1 MRKSGNQSSSL
12 TTGRSARR
20 HYYRIMR
27 IFVGKSP
34 RSIVLCSNGYNLSFR
49 RLLGPQQQQ
58 QYLKT
63 PIVALKSI
71 PDRELT
77 EENGYLE
84 VKNRILNGLLGL
96 VAVNGDL
103 FVAVITGVQKV
114 GFPRWRQED
123 KRIVTTENVYK
134 VLDVDFHSLD
144 TSVFDYL
151 FQEISEQNYEKLV
164 NEHPCG
170 PLKKL
175 FSDGTFYFSRNF
187 DISNVLKSHGLA
199 HSMDYTID
207 NQDKNFIWNAN
218 LVTEIINWRSRIPA
232 EEKDYFDGEFLTFVM
247 RGFYKTQVVDMT
259 DTLATI
265 TLVSRISAESKQ
277 NAFDLDGIDEDG
289 RVPNFIETEIIVTT
303 NDFIFS
309 YTQINGNVPLFWESS
324 DGQLLYG
331 RKLKLTKSLE
341 HTQAAFDRHFDNI
354 ASKYGVVSI
363 VNLIKP
369 RSESQESL
377 ANGYKTCADSKGIKI
392 TNVDYGSGLLTKT
405 PHKLLYL
412 LKQDI
417 YEFGAVVYNRN
428 KGVYIGKQTGVL
440 RISAF
445 DSIERPNTVERLVSR
460 EVLELA
466 AGELSGLDITSAFLN
481 VHDRLW
487 SENYYWLERTYA
499 KNVRSPG
506 KYKKVY
512 AKLFSSKIKLY
523 DPLHSTVAQYLRQRK
538 ATYTFAKNITIFV
551 GTFNLN
557 GKVPTE
563 DLNSWIFPDPSKQE
577 DMYVIGLEEV
587 VELSPGHMLTTDPY
601 LKQHWEKII
610 LGQLNSVGKKKYG
623 CPWSSQLG
631 AIMLMLFVSE
641 EEYPKIKHIEG
652 DVKKTGFGGMAS
664 NKGAVAVSF
673 KYSATRFCF
682 LVSHLAAGLENVEQ
696 RHHDYKTI
704 VKNIRFPPGL
714 RIKDHDAVIW
724 MGDFNY
730 RILMANDDVR
740 RLVSEKKY
748 ANLFEKDQLN
758 QQMIAGEVFPY
769 YNEMEIN
776 FAPTY
781 KFDPGT
787 QTYDTSEKM
796 RIPAWTDRIL
806 SRGEVLKQSTYGC
819 AEDIIF
825 SDHRP
830 VYATF
835 KAQATVVDEQKKAAL
850 SHNIYGEIAEKLAT
864 MSEEEKIAILNG
876 GGALID
882 GIDQESVTSL
892 PENTPTGA
900 KQKRALKPPSS
911 ELSRWW
917 LGNGKQVKVVL
928 DVDPQQYMINPKKA
942 PNPFINEDSDE
953 PLFVP
958 K

>member
-1 MRKSGNQSSSL
+1 
-12 TTGRSARR
+12 
-20 HYYRIMR
+20 MR
-27 IFVGKSP
+27 IFIGRSP
-34 RSIVLCSNGYNLSFR
+34 RSIVLSSNGYNLSFR
-49 RLLGPQQQQ
+49 RIFGVSGNQQQQ
-58 QYLKT
+58 QQNIKT
-63 PIVALKSI
+63 PVVALKSI
-71 PDRELT
+71 PDHELT
-77 EENGYLE
+77 EENGYVE
-84 VKNRILNGLLGL
+84 IKNRILNGLLGL
-96 VAVNGDL
+96 VSVNGDL

-123 KRIVTTENVYK
+123 GHIVTTENVYK

-144 TSVFDYL
+144 TPVFDSL
-151 FQEISEQNYEKLV
+151 FQEISEQNYEKLT

-170 PLKKL
+170 AFKKL

-207 NQDKNFIWNAN
+207 NQDKNFIWNSN
-218 LVTEIINWRSRIPA
+218 LVTELINWRSRIAA
-232 EEKDYFDGEFLTFVM
+232 EEKQCFDGEFLTFLM
-247 RGFYKTQVVDMT
+247 RGFYKTQVVDMV
-259 DTLATI
+259 DSLATI

-289 RVPNFIETEIIVTT
+289 RVSNFIETEIIVTT
-303 NDFIFS
+303 SNFIFS
-309 YTQINGNVPLFWESS
+309 YTQVNGNVPLFWETTE
-324 DGQLLYG
+324 GQLLYG

-354 ASKYGVVSI
+354 ASKYGVVSV
-363 VNLIKP
+363 VNLMKP
-369 RSESQESL
+369 KSESQESL
-377 ANGYKTCADSKGIKI
+377 GNGYKTCADLKGIKF

-417 YEFGAVVYNRN
+417 YEFGTVVYNRD
-428 KGVYIGKQTGVL
+428 KGVYIGKQTGVF

-466 AGELSGLDITSAFLN
+466 TNELSGLDITSAFLK

-487 SENYYWLERTYA
+487 SENYYWIERTYS
-499 KNVRSPG
+499 KNVRNPG
-506 KYKKVY
+506 KYKKIY
-512 AKLFSSKIKLY
+512 TKLFSSKIKLY
-523 DPLHSTVAQYLRQRK
+523 DPLHSTISHHLRQRRS
-538 ATYTFAKNITIFV
+538 TYTFERNISVFA
-551 GTFNLN
+551 GTFNLS
-557 GKVPTE
+557 GKVPAE
-563 DLNSWIFPDPSKQE
+563 DLSSWIFPEPGRQE

-587 VELSPGHMLTTDPY
+587 VELTPGRMLTTDPY

-610 LGQLNSVGKKKYG
+610 LSHLNSSGERKYG

-641 EEYPKIKHIEG
+641 TQYPRVKHIEG
-652 DVKKTGFGGMAS
+652 DVKKTGFGGMTS

-673 KYSATRFCF
+673 KYSATKFCF

-696 RHHDYKTI
+696 RHNDYKTI
-704 VKNIRFPPGL
+704 VKNIRFPSSL
-714 RIKDHDAVIW
+714 RIRDHDAIIW

-730 RILMANDDVR
+730 RILMPNEEVR
-740 RLVSEKKY
+740 RLIVERKY
-748 ANLFEKDQLN
+748 GSLFEKDQLN
-758 QQMIAGEVFPY
+758 QQMIAGEAFPY

-776 FAPTY
+776 FDPTY

-787 QTYDTSEKM
+787 KTYDTSEKM

-806 SRGEVLKQSTYGC
+806 SRGEVLKQLTYGC
-819 AEDIIF
+819 APDILF

-835 KAQATVVDEQKKAAL
+835 SAQVTVVDEQKKAAL
-850 SHNIYGEIAEKLAT
+850 SSYIYSKIAEKLAT
-864 MSEEEKIAILNG
+864 INEEEKIAILNAG
-876 GGALID
+876 GPLID
-882 GIDQESVTSL
+882 GIDEESVSTVH
-892 PENTPTGA
+892 EDTPASA
-900 KQKRALKPPSS
+900 KHKRTLKPPSS
-911 ELSRWW
+911 ELRRWW

-928 DVDPQQYMINPKKA
+928 DVDSKQYMVNPKK
-942 PNPFINEDSDE
+942 PVNPFMENEE
-953 PLFVP
+953 PLFVQKP
-958 K
+958 NHHT